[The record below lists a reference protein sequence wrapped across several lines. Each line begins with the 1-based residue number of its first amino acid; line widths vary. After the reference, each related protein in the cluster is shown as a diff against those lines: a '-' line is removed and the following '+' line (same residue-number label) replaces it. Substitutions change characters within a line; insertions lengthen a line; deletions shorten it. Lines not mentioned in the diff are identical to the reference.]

1 MQQKNTRRKTF
12 QDEAELIKR
21 SQVPKTKED
30 KKFSSN
36 TDNPIIEP
44 TSKLMD
50 KDYLKMIRNKK
61 ADFEEYEPDPHI
73 EVGNSKIFVVVRKR
87 PLSKKE
93 QSNGEIDNISVINP
107 KITVH
112 ECKIKVDGITKYL
125 EDHHFYFD
133 NTFAENETT
142 QEIYDYTVGPMIE
155 MVLNR
160 GIVTCFAYGQTGSG
174 KTYTMKGIQNL
185 AIEHLFEECI
195 NTYGTENNLSFYI
208 SFFEIYGGRLY
219 DLLNNKNKLQVLD
232 DQNGKTQIYGL
243 QEIIAETPDEMRMI
257 IDKGNSIRTTHNTVT
272 NATSSRSHAI
282 CNIIIKEKNIKKN
295 KYNFFGKLSLVDLA
309 GSERAQE
316 TQSNNRVRRAEGAE
330 INKSLLALK
339 ECIRALQARKSS
351 GNNDIHVPFRASKL
365 THVLRD
371 SFVSKNDKSK
381 IIMISCINPSYI
393 SSNHTINTLRYS
405 DRLKEQ
411 TSYMQ
416 KQIAKNKNITNNVNS
431 NNNQVYNTK
440 NNNKKEYS
448 NNNLQKVKRD
458 REKELEEINLNVF
471 NSKDDILN
479 DINFDDKINLA
490 EDILGFNNDLKLDID
505 MNNLAD
511 ELIDD
516 NFINSKKPK
525 NTNNDNNKKETKSNK
540 EKKLNNNIENNNQ
553 NNNEEDEILDL
564 SKKDSADAENE
575 INKNE
580 KQNSDEEN
588 IENINEKGNSDL
600 EMELKD
606 NDEKEKII
614 NEELEDLIY
623 IKKKVS
629 KDGKFISDDFI
640 KYHKLTDQIIED
652 EDEIV
657 ATHMDVIKQDAK
669 MLTEEGELITKIKGI
684 EDNEENFNMDEYIKR
699 LEKIIDK
706 KIDIYSG
713 LQNKIDVYKQHL
725 REEEKMRKEH
735 PQLFVDPADY

>member
-1 MQQKNTRRKTF
+1 MQPKNFRRKTL
-12 QDEAELIKR
+12 QDESELLKLN
-21 SQVPKTKED
+21 QE
-30 KKFSSN
+30 KKFASN
-36 TDNPIIEP
+36 TVTPQVNAPL
-44 TSKLMD
+44 KLID
-50 KDYLKMIRNKK
+50 KDYQKMIRNKK
-61 ADFEEYEPDPHI
+61 ADLEDYEPDPHV

-87 PLSKKE
+87 PISKKE
-93 QSNGEIDNISVINP
+93 QLNGEIDNITCLNP

-112 ECKIKVDGITKYL
+112 ECKIKIDGITKYL

-133 NTFAENETT
+133 NTFSENEST

-155 MVLNR
+155 MVLNK

-174 KTYTMKGIQNL
+174 KTYTMKGIENL
-185 AIEHLFEECI
+185 AINHLFEECQNI
-195 NTYGTENNLSFYI
+195 YGEEHNLSFYI

-243 QEIIAETPDEMRMI
+243 QEIYAGSPDEMRMI

-282 CNIIIKEKNIKKN
+282 CNIIIKEKNKKN

-339 ECIRALQARKSS
+339 ECIRALQARKNS
-351 GNNDIHVPFRASKL
+351 GNSEIHVPFRASKL

-411 TSYMQ
+411 TAYMQ
-416 KQIAKNKNITNNVNS
+416 KQIAKNKNVSNVN
-431 NNNQVYNTK
+431 NTNHHQQHNNQ
-440 NNNKKEYS
+440 NNNKKEY
-448 NNNLQKVKRD
+448 NLAQKIKRD

-490 EDILGFNNDLKLDID
+490 EDILGFHNDLNLNID
-505 MNNLAD
+505 MNNLAY
-511 ELIDD
+511 ELIND
-516 NFINSKKPK
+516 NFF
-525 NTNNDNNKKETKSNK
+525 NNNNKKSNNVSNK
-540 EKKLNNNIENNNQ
+540 KEYKKNRSQKIEDEKNNM
-553 NNNEEDEILDL
+553 NNNEDDEIWDISKKEEESNEKNKKSSEDEDVN
-564 SKKDSADAENE
+564 DNE
-575 INKNE
+575 
-580 KQNSDEEN
+580 
-588 IENINEKGNSDL
+588 NSDL
-600 EMELKD
+600 EEEIKESDGKD
-606 NDEKEKII
+606 KEI

-623 IKKKVS
+623 LKKKVS

-652 EDEIV
+652 EDDIV

-684 EDNEENFNMDEYIKR
+684 EDSQENFTMEEYLKR
-699 LEKIIDK
+699 LENIIDK

-713 LQNKIDVYKQHL
+713 LNNKIDVYKQHIKD
-725 REEEKMRKEH
+725 EEKMRKEH
-735 PQLFVDPADY
+735 PQFFVDPADI

>member
-1 MQQKNTRRKTF
+1 MRKRLQEEQSSST
-12 QDEAELIKR
+12 DIPMVEPAIK
-21 SQVPKTKED
+21 
-30 KKFSSN
+30 
-36 TDNPIIEP
+36 
-44 TSKLMD
+44 LD

-61 ADFEEYEPDPHI
+61 ADLEDYEPDPHV

-93 QSNGEIDNISVINP
+93 QANGEIDNITCLNP

-133 NTFAENETT
+133 NTFAENEST

-155 MVLNR
+155 MVLNK

-174 KTYTMKGIQNL
+174 KTYTMKGIENL
-185 AIEHLFEECI
+185 AINHLFDECQ
-195 NTYGTENNLSFYI
+195 NMYGENNNLSFYI

-243 QEIIAETPDEMRMI
+243 QEIYAGTPDEMRMI

-282 CNIIIKEKNIKKN
+282 CNIVIKEKNKKN

-339 ECIRALQARKSS
+339 ECIRALQARKNS
-351 GNNDIHVPFRASKL
+351 GNSEIHVPFRASKL

-411 TSYMQ
+411 TAYMQ
-416 KQIAKNKNITNNVNS
+416 KQNVKNKNVNTNVNKV
-431 NNNQVYNTK
+431 NNHHQSYNTQNDK
-440 NNNKKEYS
+440 KDVNNNK
-448 NNNLQKVKRD
+448 NIKRD

-479 DINFDDKINLA
+479 DINFDDKINLT
-490 EDILGFNNDLKLDID
+490 EDILGFNNDLKLNID

-511 ELIDD
+511 ELIND
-516 NFINSKKPK
+516 NFINKKS
-525 NTNNDNNKKETKSNK
+525 NINNKKNNK
-540 EKKLNNNIENNNQ
+540 DNNQ
-553 NNNEEDEILDL
+553 D
-564 SKKDSADAENE
+564 
-575 INKNE
+575 
-580 KQNSDEEN
+580 Q
-588 IENINEKGNSDL
+588 
-600 EMELKD
+600 
-606 NDEKEKII
+606 NDEKDMSNNDGDEGLDMPKKRGEENAKKNSEEEETNEKDNIDIDIDIKDDGGNNKEI
-614 NEELEDLIY
+614 NEELDDLIY
-623 IKKKVS
+623 LKKKVS

-652 EDEIV
+652 EDDIV
-657 ATHMDVIKQDAK
+657 ATHMDVIKLDAK
-669 MLTEEGELITKIKGI
+669 MLTEEGELITRIKGI
-684 EDNEENFNMDEYIKR
+684 ENTEENFSMDEYLKK
-699 LEKIIDK
+699 LENIIDK

-725 REEEKMRKEH
+725 KDEEKMRKEH
-735 PQLFVDPADY
+735 PQFFVDPADI

>member
-1 MQQKNTRRKTF
+1 MQPKNIRRKTL
-12 QDEAELIKR
+12 QDENELLKHN
-21 SQVPKTKED
+21 QNLKLKED

-36 TDNPIIEP
+36 TDTPQVEVP
-44 TSKLMD
+44 PKLID

-61 ADFEEYEPDPHI
+61 ADLEDYEPEPHV

-93 QSNGEIDNISVINP
+93 QMNGEIDNITCLNP
-107 KITVH
+107 KVTVH

-125 EDHHFYFD
+125 EDHQFYFD
-133 NTFAENETT
+133 NTFAENEST
-142 QEIYDYTVGPMIE
+142 QDIYDYTVGPMIE
-155 MVLNR
+155 MVLNK

-174 KTYTMKGIQNL
+174 KTYTMKGIENL
-185 AIEHLFEECI
+185 AINHLFEECQ
-195 NTYGTENNLSFYI
+195 NMYGEENNLSFYI

-243 QEIIAETPDEMRMI
+243 QEILAGTPDEMRMI

-282 CNIIIKEKNIKKN
+282 CNIIIKEKNKKN

-339 ECIRALQARKSS
+339 ECIRALQARKNS
-351 GNNDIHVPFRASKL
+351 GNSEIHVPFRASKL

-411 TSYMQ
+411 TAFMQ
-416 KQIAKNKNITNNVNS
+416 KQIAKNKNVYSNVNNNHHQANS
-431 NNNQVYNTK
+431 NQ
-440 NNNKKEYS
+440 NNNKKEY
-448 NNNLQKVKRD
+448 NNSQKMKRD
-458 REKELEEINLNVF
+458 RERELEEINLNVF

-490 EDILGFNNDLKLDID
+490 EDILGFHNDLKLNMDD

-516 NFINSKKPK
+516 NFINNKKNK
-525 NTNNDNNKKETKSNK
+525 NTSNNKKNK
-540 EKKLNNNIENNNQ
+540 KEYKNNLNNKKDENEIDNNNG
-553 NNNEEDEILDL
+553 EDEIFGL
-564 SKKDSADAENE
+564 SKKEDQNNE
-575 INKNE
+575 KNKNS
-580 KQNSDEEN
+580 KKNSDEE
-588 IENINEKGNSDL
+588 INEKENSDL
-600 EMELKD
+600 DLEIKD
-606 NDEKEKII
+606 GDEKEKII

-623 IKKKVS
+623 LKKKVS

-640 KYHKLTDQIIED
+640 KYHKLTDQIIEE
-652 EDEIV
+652 EDDIV

-684 EDNEENFNMDEYIKR
+684 EDSEENFNMEEYLKR
-699 LEKIIDK
+699 LENILDK

-713 LQNKIDVYKQHL
+713 LQGKIDVYKQHIKD
-725 REEEKMRKEH
+725 EEKMRKEH
-735 PQLFVDPADY
+735 PQFFVDPADY

>member
-1 MQQKNTRRKTF
+1 MRKRLQEENSSST
-12 QDEAELIKR
+12 DIPMVEPAIK
-21 SQVPKTKED
+21 
-30 KKFSSN
+30 
-36 TDNPIIEP
+36 
-44 TSKLMD
+44 LD

-61 ADFEEYEPDPHI
+61 ADLEDYEPEPHI

-93 QSNGEIDNISVINP
+93 QTNGEIDNITCLNP
-107 KITVH
+107 KVTVH

-133 NTFAENETT
+133 NTFSENEST

-155 MVLNR
+155 MVLNK

-174 KTYTMKGIQNL
+174 KTYTMKGIENL
-185 AIEHLFEECI
+185 AINHLFEECQ
-195 NTYGTENNLSFYI
+195 NMYGENNNLSFYI

-243 QEIIAETPDEMRMI
+243 QEIFAGTPDEMRMI

-282 CNIIIKEKNIKKN
+282 CNIVIKEKNKKN

-339 ECIRALQARKSS
+339 ECIRALQARKNS
-351 GNNDIHVPFRASKL
+351 GNSEIHVPFRASKL

-411 TSYMQ
+411 TAYMQ
-416 KQIAKNKNITNNVNS
+416 KQNVKNKNMNTNVNKV
-431 NNNQVYNTK
+431 NNHHQSYNTQNDK
-440 NNNKKEYS
+440 KDNNK
-448 NNNLQKVKRD
+448 NIKRD

-479 DINFDDKINLA
+479 DINFDDKINLT
-490 EDILGFNNDLKLDID
+490 EDILGFNNDLKLNID

-511 ELIDD
+511 ELIND
-516 NFINSKKPK
+516 NFINKKS
-525 NTNNDNNKKETKSNK
+525 NINNKKNNK
-540 EKKLNNNIENNNQ
+540 DNNQ
-553 NNNEEDEILDL
+553 D
-564 SKKDSADAENE
+564 
-575 INKNE
+575 
-580 KQNSDEEN
+580 Q
-588 IENINEKGNSDL
+588 
-600 EMELKD
+600 
-606 NDEKEKII
+606 NDEKEMNNNDGDEALDMPKKREENAKKNSEEEETNEKDNIDIDIDIKDDGGNNKEI
-614 NEELEDLIY
+614 NEELDDLIY
-623 IKKKVS
+623 LKKKVS

-652 EDEIV
+652 EDDIV
-657 ATHMDVIKQDAK
+657 ATHMDVIKLDAK
-669 MLTEEGELITKIKGI
+669 MLTEEGELITRIKGI
-684 EDNEENFNMDEYIKR
+684 ENTEENFSMDEYLKK
-699 LEKIIDK
+699 LENIIDK

-725 REEEKMRKEH
+725 KDEEKMRKEH
-735 PQLFVDPADY
+735 PQFFVDPADI